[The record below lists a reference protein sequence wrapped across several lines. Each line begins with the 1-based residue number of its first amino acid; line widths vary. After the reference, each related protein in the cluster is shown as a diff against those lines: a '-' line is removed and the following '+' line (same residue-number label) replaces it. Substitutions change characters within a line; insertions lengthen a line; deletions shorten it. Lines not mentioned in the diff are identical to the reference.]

1 MKGTFDCHGNLIH
14 EGDIVKCSPGYE
26 ETLIP
31 YTERYAG
38 DLIIGEVIK
47 CSQEFVYVLGVQTKG
62 GWQHGVGY
70 YLSANQV
77 AIAEGTDYFTG
88 FDLDSFNQMLGIG
101 G

>member
-47 CSQEFVYVLGVQTKG
+47 CSQEFVYVLGVQTKKG
-62 GWQHGVGY
+62 GGNMESDTIYRLIKLPSRKVPII
-70 YLSANQV
+70 L
-77 AIAEGTDYFTG
+77 
-88 FDLDSFNQMLGIG
+88 LDSIWIPLIKCLG
-101 G
+101 